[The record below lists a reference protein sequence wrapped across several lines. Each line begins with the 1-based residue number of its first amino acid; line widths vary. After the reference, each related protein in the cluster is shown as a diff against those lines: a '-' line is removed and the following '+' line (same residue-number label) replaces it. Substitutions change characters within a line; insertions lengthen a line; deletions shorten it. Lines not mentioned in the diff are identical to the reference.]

1 MNKAKKYNGKV
12 DSVQRMKQYENIW
25 NKNEKRKKKIF
36 KSSPK
41 IDEPTKYDK
50 EKGIVRNIYGDI
62 IQTEKEKYE
71 KLSETFIKI
80 KCLLNLDCE
89 PGNER
94 EYIKN
99 FFIKFGYNNN
109 DITEDKISNFLNFIN
124 EEPFPI
130 DPKKTLKE
138 K

>member
-36 KSSPK
+36 KSSPR

-62 IQTEKEKYE
+62 IQNDEEMY
-71 KLSETFIKI
+71 SKI
-80 KCLLNLDCE
+80 KMAKMRMLIQPLKH
-89 PGNER
+89 
-94 EYIKN
+94 Y
-99 FFIKFGYNNN
+99 Y
-109 DITEDKISNFLNFIN
+109 
-124 EEPFPI
+124 
-130 DPKKTLKE
+130 KTMD
-138 K
+138 